1 MIVIGLVGSKG
12 KTTTS
17 NMIWAVLSATGEKV
31 GQIGTANIR
40 IGNKEELNKYH
51 MTMPGAPAMQ
61 SILSKMKAAGCK
73 YVVMEVPSEAQT
85 QWRHIGINFD
95 VLVFTNVEREIMAS
109 HKNSM
114 EVLHQHNK
122 RVFAAMAKAKRKV
135 VDGKKVPKIII
146 ANEDSKYAKAYMNFA
161 VEKKV
166 TFSTN
171 AQSDYRAEN
180 IVSKQSG
187 VDFNVH
193 KQKFHIN
200 ILGAI
205 NAENAVAAIAVGNA
219 LGLSQNAIY
228 KGLASLKTIPG
239 RMEVID
245 EGQNFSVLVDYAH
258 SPASM
263 EALMKSAKSLSKGK
277 IITLLGAEGGGR
289 DVEKRPIMGKL
300 AGASS
305 DYLVITNVDPYEE
318 NPQTILDNIAKGAH
332 QAGKIDEK
340 DLFIIEDRRA
350 GIRKALKL
358 ATKNDLVLITGKG
371 AEQSIVI
378 NGQSQPWDDR
388 LVVHEELIKIWPN
401 KNPKFSLEEN

>member
-1 MIVIGLVGSKG
+1 
-12 KTTTS
+12 
-17 NMIWAVLSATGEKV
+17 
-31 GQIGTANIR
+31 
-40 IGNKEELNKYH
+40 
-51 MTMPGAPAMQ
+51 
-61 SILSKMKAAGCK
+61 
-73 YVVMEVPSEAQT
+73 
-85 QWRHIGINFD
+85 
-95 VLVFTNVEREIMAS
+95 
-109 HKNSM
+109 M

-122 RVFAAMAKAKRKV
+122 RVFGAMAKAKRKV
-135 VDGKKVPKIII
+135 IDGRKIPKIII
-146 ANEDSKYAKAYMNFA
+146 ANFDSKYAKAYMNFA
-161 VEKKV
+161 VDKKA

-171 AQSDYRAEN
+171 TPSDYRAEN

-187 VDFNVH
+187 VDFSVH
-193 KQKFHIN
+193 KQKYHIN

-205 NAENAVAAIAVGNA
+205 NAENAVAAIAVGNE
-219 LGLSQNAIY
+219 LGLSQNTIY

-239 RMEVID
+239 RMEDID
-245 EGQNFSVLVDYAH
+245 EGQNFNVLVDYAH

-263 EALMKSAKSLSKGK
+263 EALMQSAKSLAKGK

-289 DVEKRPIMGKL
+289 DIEKRPIMGKL

-305 DYLVITNVDPYEE
+305 DFLVITNVDPYEE
-318 NPQTILDNIAKGAH
+318 NPQTILDNIAIGAR

-358 ATKNDLVLITGKG
+358 ASKNDLVLITGKG

-388 LVVHEELIKIWPN
+388 LVVREELK
-401 KNPKFSLEEN
+401 KLLGK